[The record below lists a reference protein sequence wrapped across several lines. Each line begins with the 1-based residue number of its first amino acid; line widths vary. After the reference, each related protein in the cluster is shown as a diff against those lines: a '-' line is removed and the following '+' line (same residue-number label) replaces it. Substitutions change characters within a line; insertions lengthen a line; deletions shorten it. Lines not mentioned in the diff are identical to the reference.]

1 MERIRQ
7 RRDCLSSVVLLEQAS
22 VSPWI
27 QGVYEKLMTT
37 EQGNDDA
44 RFFSSSFLER
54 PFQLSKPF
62 IRGFTK
68 RLSSVLIVGAFQ
80 ANRLYYV
87 IFSLA
92 DFGQNVGFTTSQA
105 SLAAAL
111 MNLGQGVGHPII
123 GLSNDRWGR
132 LDVAGISTLLA
143 GLTTLFIW
151 VFAGKDFAGLLIYA
165 LCGALAGCLWPT
177 PIALAINIKDGAV
190 TATSASNF

>member
-62 IRGFTK
+62 IRGFTV
-68 RLSSVLIVGAFQ
+68 RRQGHVDS
-80 ANRLYYV
+80 
-87 IFSLA
+87 
-92 DFGQNVGFTTSQA
+92 DA
-105 SLAAAL
+105 S
-111 MNLGQGVGHPII
+111 P
-123 GLSNDRWGR
+123 
-132 LDVAGISTLLA
+132 
-143 GLTTLFIW
+143 
-151 VFAGKDFAGLLIYA
+151 
-165 LCGALAGCLWPT
+165 
-177 PIALAINIKDGAV
+177 
-190 TATSASNF
+190 ASDQWLVSKPA